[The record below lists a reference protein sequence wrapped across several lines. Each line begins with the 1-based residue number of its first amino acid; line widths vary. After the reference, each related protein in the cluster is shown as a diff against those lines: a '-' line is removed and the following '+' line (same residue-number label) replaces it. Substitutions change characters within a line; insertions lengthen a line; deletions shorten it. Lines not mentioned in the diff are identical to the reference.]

1 MSKFYDD
8 GICRYILIEANQVP
22 GKDSASADK
31 DTPTEKMAEIPSD
44 GAALTDDTAPSD
56 QSNDGA
62 ATGDNAA
69 VCKEDYYAVYKCP
82 RQMTEIAIP
91 ETINGIPVK
100 AISPNTFNCKSIIT
114 AIKLPRQLVS
124 IGDYAFNSCT
134 SLEKIVIPSKVEKIG
149 IMAFSSCAELK
160 SIVVPPSVISIGEQ
174 AFENSDAL
182 KIIYVQKDSFAHKW
196 FTEKL
201 PQATGKLEFY
211 NSDGSNREFSSPVYD
226 FNYALTKDGVY
237 IEKYTGSDEAVRV
250 PATFSGTRVVGIGSD
265 FLRGCTTVKSVF
277 FPATIDDI
285 DTDALSWCPSLENI
299 FVDASN
305 TTYTA
310 EDGVLFSAD
319 RTRLIRCPE
328 GKRCG
333 IYIIPQGIRQ
343 LTVGAFYGCKL
354 ISGITIPKTVERIG
368 AHCFEACA
376 GITSFILPPTVKAI
390 GAEAFKNCTNLK
402 NVTIPPMLSDLGD
415 NAFEHC
421 VSLNDVY
428 VIPGTSSVSVI
439 KNAQDISGKM
449 KTAPPFY
456 YTDCMPY
463 IADGMNI
470 TEIDMSQLGD
480 MLGGLMGQNGIKIDP
495 SKLADIAGSLF
506 KGMDASGLGNSG
518 DNDDDSSKPDG
529 NDNDD
534 SNGDTDEEEALSE
547 PEKNDGEIDDDIRDD
562 GAISLSEYLSRDDS
576 GYGSTDSDSDS
587 DSDGDSDSEDE
598 DNGEDD
604 RTDDGQKKNS
614 RGNFDLF
621 EQMFR
626 SVRES
631 DRQSK
636 AGSQKKQKKSK
647 SKTAKP
653 FKLDVMSD
661 EKFSEYIGKY
671 DELLE
676 RTALETPESNNAKT
690 SECNSAEK
698 PDSGSDDKVGNRE
711 LTELKSPENRQPP
724 NKL

>member
-1 MSKFYDD
+1 MSKYYDD
-8 GICRYILIEANQVP
+8 GVCRYILIESDQVSD
-22 GKDSASADK
+22 KDSVTADN
-31 DTPTEKMAEIPSD
+31 DATAEISSVGTTSANDAQPSGQSSD
-44 GAALTDDTAPSD
+44 GNA
-56 QSNDGA
+56 G
-62 ATGDNAA
+62 GDNPEG
-69 VCKEDYYAVYKCP
+69 CKEDYYAVYKCP

-91 ETINGIPVK
+91 EAINGIPVK

-149 IMAFSSCAELK
+149 VMAFSACAELK

-182 KIIYVQKDSFAHKW
+182 KIIYVQKNSFAHKW

-201 PQATGKLEFY
+201 PEVTGKLEFY
-211 NSDGSNREFSSPVYD
+211 NSGDGGNEFSSPVYD
-226 FNYALTKDGVY
+226 FNYTLSKDGVY

-250 PATFSGTRVVGIGSD
+250 PSTISGTRVVGVGSD
-265 FLRGCTTVKSVF
+265 FFRGCTTVKSVF
-277 FPATIDDI
+277 IPATIDDI

-333 IYIIPQGIRQ
+333 IYIIPQGIKQ
-343 LTVGAFYGCKL
+343 LTAGAFYGCKL
-354 ISGITIPKTVERIG
+354 VAGITIPKTVERIG
-368 AHCFEACA
+368 AHCFEACT
-376 GITSFILPPTVKAI
+376 GITSVILPPTVKTI
-390 GAEAFKNCTNLK
+390 GAEAFKSCTNLK
-402 NVTIPPMLSDLGD
+402 NVTIPPMLTELGE

-480 MLGGLMGQNGIKIDP
+480 MLSGLMGQNGIKIDP
-495 SKLADIAGSLF
+495 SRLADIAGSLF
-506 KGMDASGLGNSG
+506 GENFNGNSTG
-518 DNDDDSSKPDG
+518 SNDDNSADDPDDNDDDSD
-529 NDNDD
+529 DNDGD
-534 SNGDTDEEEALSE
+534 NGTDDEEALSE
-547 PEKNDGEIDDDIRDD
+547 SDESVDGIDDDISVD
-562 GAISLSEYLSRDDS
+562 GAISLSDYLSRGDR
-576 GYGSTDSDSDS
+576 
-587 DSDGDSDSEDE
+587 SDGDADNDNGDGENEDS
-598 DNGEDD
+598 GEDD
-604 RTDDGQKKNS
+604 QADDGQKAEA

-636 AGSQKKQKKSK
+636 TGGKKKQKKGKGK
-647 SKTAKP
+647 SAKP

-661 EKFSEYIGKY
+661 EEFTEYIGKY
-671 DELLE
+671 TELLE
-676 RTALETPESNNAKT
+676 RTALEKPEGD
-690 SECNSAEK
+690 SAMN
-698 PDSGSDDKVGNRE
+698 PDSGSENKADDRE
-711 LTELKSPENRQPP
+711 LSKGKSPDDTDTA
-724 NKL
+724 K